1 MIDFHPFSEPCYRCN
16 ATGWECI
23 GQFTPHKGK
32 PQDVVECAYCG
43 VRMRVE
49 AAAAPAAAKP
59 QPQPGDATEF
69 RFQFGRFKGL
79 TFAEADSE
87 PNGRKY
93 LEVMRTNPKLKDRIE
108 EYLRHAAPSA

>member
-43 VRMRVE
+43 IRMRVE
-49 AAAAPAAAKP
+49 AAAVPVAAPRQTDTA
-59 QPQPGDATEF
+59 EF
-69 RFQFGRFKGL
+69 RFQFGRFRGL
-79 TFAEADSE
+79 TFAEADAE

-93 LEVMRTNPKLKDRIE
+93 LEVMRSNPKLKDRIE
-108 EYLRHAAPSA
+108 DYLQHAASSA